1 MPPTEEG
8 VRSRRTPLG
17 ACATVLL
24 AALLAAGCGS
34 SSTKGPPTLNWYVFN
49 EPGGG
54 YDAAVANCN
63 KQNAGRYKI
72 NYVKLPTD
80 ADQQRELIVRRLA
93 AKDSDIGVIGMDV
106 NWTAEFAEAG
116 WIVPW
121 EGANK
126 QSAQEDRIPA
136 LLQATE
142 YKGKTWVAPFTT
154 NTQLL
159 WYHKDALGNRP
170 VPKTWDQ
177 MVDTAKQIGPAKGK
191 IVVQGRRYEGLVVW
205 FNSLVASAGG
215 QVITKDGT
223 VKLGPPAVDAARI
236 MKRVGTEAATA
247 TASTDKEDTGNDA
260 FTGGDLAFMVN
271 YPFVYASIAEDK
283 KALANLGYARYPSV
297 KPGEPSHVTLGGI
310 NLGVS
315 KYAKNKD
322 LAFQAAQCLAAPEQQ
337 KVAAIKGGLFPTRQK
352 LFDDPDI
359 RKAYPFADLVQE
371 TLNDGVPRPVL
382 PAYSD
387 ISLAIQDKMHP
398 PGDIDPQKA
407 IDDLGDALE
416 KAKEVKLF

>member
-1 MPPTEEG
+1 M
-8 VRSRRTPLG
+8 
-17 ACATVLL
+17 AVL
-24 AALLAAGCGS
+24 AGCGS
-34 SSTKGPPTLNWYVFN
+34 GSGSGGTAQVNWYVFN

-63 KQNAGRYKI
+63 KQNAGKFKI

-121 EGANK
+121 EGANRAAAT
-126 QSAQEDRIPA
+126 QDRIPA
-136 LLQATE
+136 LLRATE
-142 YKGKTWVAPFTT
+142 YKNKIWVAPFTT

-159 WYHKDALGNRP
+159 WYHKDTLGNRP
-170 VPKTWDQ
+170 VPTTWDQ
-177 MVDTAKQIGPAKGK
+177 MVDTAKQIGPPKGK

-215 QVITKDGT
+215 QVITENG
-223 VKLGPPAVDAARI
+223 VIKLGPPAVNAARV
-236 MKRVGTEAATA
+236 MKRVASEAGTA
-247 TASTDKEDTGNDA
+247 TVSTDKEDTGNDA

-271 YPFVYASIAEDK
+271 YPFVYASIADDK
-283 KALANLGYARYPSV
+283 KAVANLGYARYPSV
-297 KPGEPSHVTLGGI
+297 KPGEPSHVTFGGI

-315 KYAKNKD
+315 KYAKNKP

-337 KVAAIKGGLFPTRQK
+337 KVAALKGGLFPTRQA
-352 LFDDPDI
+352 LFNDPAI

-371 TLNDGVPRPVL
+371 TLKDGVPRPVL

-398 PGDIDPQKA
+398 PAGINPQSS
-407 IDDLGDALE
+407 ISDLRSALE
-416 KAKEVKLF
+416 KAKEGKLF